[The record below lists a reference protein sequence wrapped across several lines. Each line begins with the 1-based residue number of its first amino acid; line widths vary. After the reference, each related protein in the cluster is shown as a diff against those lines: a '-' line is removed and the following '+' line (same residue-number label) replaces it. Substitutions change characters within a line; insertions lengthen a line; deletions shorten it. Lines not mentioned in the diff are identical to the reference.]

1 MSESSLALGANTS
14 AFTIGARAP
23 KSSVLSAA
31 SASRSAPRPRGTGSS
46 TRIRRTTSRP
56 MSPPRSRPLHF
67 PATTHVVPP
76 RAAWSSGQRR
86 RTEPPHVPGRTSAST
101 IPPRAGAGSAS
112 RTITA
117 RVCPSP
123 ALPPAAHRPV
133 HVASRSRTAAA
144 PQSIPATP
152 MIPTAAPSGAR
163 AASQPEVATSDT
175 ATPHNAAPGNT
186 KGVNPPPQADPDR
199 YAKKKNRRPH
209 PPPPSGSHQLHRLRP
224 AARRQPHLAEP
235 LEQRHVQLG
244 FLLIAVQ
251 SQLHQHFAL
260 GRGHVVRREAIE
272 REHED
277 ISAARLAAAEPGQ
290 LGTQLRIFPLHDLER
305 HVRHPTTASSSPLP
319 LPCTRPSG
327 TAVKVEPV
335 VPVKRTSWY
344 PPIQVSGP
352 GMSATLLVR
361 VRPCS
366 RSPRLAHPS
375 TSTSCVLPTR
385 ATFLR
390 RAMPRTAATRR
401 SRRSPATA
409 SGTGSL
415 SRVAGVAS
423 RGEYL
428 KVYASSNPTSA
439 TRDSVSWK
447 SASVSPGNPTMM
459 SLVRAMPGTAP
470 RSAAPTSR

>member
-1 MSESSLALGANTS
+1 MSESSLVLGANTS

-23 KSSVLSAA
+23 KSSVLLAA

-56 MSPPRSRPLHF
+56 MPPPRSRPLHF

-76 RAAWSSGQRR
+76 RAAWSSGQRN
-86 RTEPPHVPGRTSAST
+86 RTEPPHVPGSTSASA

-117 RVCPSP
+117 RVRPSP

-133 HVASRSRTAAA
+133 HVASRSRTAAV
-144 PQSIPATP
+144 PQSIPATA

-163 AASQPEVATSDT
+163 RCSSVAATSSG
-175 ATPHNAAPGNT
+175 ATTYHAPRPVNGARPPHRPAPKAIVRKRIG
-186 KGVNPPPQADPDR
+186 GRICWPP
-199 YAKKKNRRPH
+199 N
-209 PPPPSGSHQLHRLRP
+209 GSHQLYRP
-224 AARRQPHLAEP
+224 RPTARREPHLAEP
-235 LEQRHVQLG
+235 FEQRHVQLG
-244 FLLIAVQ
+244 LLLIAVQ

-305 HVRHPTTASSSPLP
+305 HIRHPTTASSSPLPLP

-335 VPVKRTSWY
+335 VPVK
-344 PPIQVSGP
+344 
-352 GMSATLLVR
+352 
-361 VRPCS
+361 
-366 RSPRLAHPS
+366 
-375 TSTSCVLPTR
+375 
-385 ATFLR
+385 
-390 RAMPRTAATRR
+390 
-401 SRRSPATA
+401 
-409 SGTGSL
+409 
-415 SRVAGVAS
+415 
-423 RGEYL
+423 
-428 KVYASSNPTSA
+428 
-439 TRDSVSWK
+439 
-447 SASVSPGNPTMM
+447 
-459 SLVRAMPGTAP
+459 
-470 RSAAPTSR
+470 

>member
-23 KSSVLSAA
+23 KSSVLFAA

-112 RTITA
+112 RAITA

-133 HVASRSRTAAA
+133 HVASRSRTAAV

-152 MIPTAAPSGAR
+152 MIPTA
-163 AASQPEVATSDT
+163 
-175 ATPHNAAPGNT
+175 
-186 KGVNPPPQADPDR
+186 
-199 YAKKKNRRPH
+199 
-209 PPPPSGSHQLHRLRP
+209 PPSGSHQLHRLRP

-319 LPCTRPSG
+319 PPLPLPRPSG
-327 TAVKVEPV
+327 TSVKVEPV

-361 VRPCS
+361 VRPCR

-390 RAMPRTAATRR
+390 RAMPRTAATRP

-428 KVYASSNPTSA
+428 KVYASSNPTSS
-439 TRDSVSWK
+439 TSDSVSRK
-447 SASVSPGNPTMM
+447 SSSVSPGNPTMM
-459 SLVRAMPGTAP
+459 SVVRAMPGTAL
-470 RSAAPTSR
+470 RSAATTSR

>member
-1 MSESSLALGANTS
+1 MSESSRALGANTS

-23 KSSVLSAA
+23 KSSVLFAA

-46 TRIRRTTSRP
+46 ARIRRTTSRP
-56 MSPPRSRPLHF
+56 MPLTRSSADHKPTPNATVRMRIGGRICGPP
-67 PATTHVVPP
+67 
-76 RAAWSSGQRR
+76 
-86 RTEPPHVPGRTSAST
+86 
-101 IPPRAGAGSAS
+101 
-112 RTITA
+112 
-117 RVCPSP
+117 
-123 ALPPAAHRPV
+123 
-133 HVASRSRTAAA
+133 
-144 PQSIPATP
+144 
-152 MIPTAAPSGAR
+152 
-163 AASQPEVATSDT
+163 
-175 ATPHNAAPGNT
+175 N
-186 KGVNPPPQADPDR
+186 
-199 YAKKKNRRPH
+199 
-209 PPPPSGSHQLHRLRP
+209 GSHQLYWPRP
-224 AARRQPHLAEP
+224 TARREPHLAEP

-244 FLLIAVQ
+244 LLLIAVQ

-277 ISAARLAAAEPGQ
+277 VSAARLAAAEPGQ

-344 PPIQVSGP
+344 PPIQLSGP

-366 RSPRLAHPS
+366 RSPRLARPS

-390 RAMPRTAATRR
+390 RAMARTAATRR
-401 SRRSPATA
+401 SKRSPATA
-409 SGTGSL
+409 SDTASL
-415 SRVAGVAS
+415 SRVAGVPS

-428 KVYASSNPTSA
+428 KV
-439 TRDSVSWK
+439 
-447 SASVSPGNPTMM
+447 
-459 SLVRAMPGTAP
+459 
-470 RSAAPTSR
+470 